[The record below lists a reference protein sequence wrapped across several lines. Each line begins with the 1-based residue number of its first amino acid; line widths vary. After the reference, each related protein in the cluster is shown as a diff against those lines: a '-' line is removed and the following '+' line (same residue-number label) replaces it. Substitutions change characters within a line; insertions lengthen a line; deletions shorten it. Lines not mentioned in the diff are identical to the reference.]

1 MLIFYKIKMNS
12 SRIDYETFINN
23 LENSN
28 SPLHKFLKSKQLY
41 VITENIKNPKKK
53 KPKKL
58 SLKPKRNQERENKI
72 FNESENMSK
81 FYNSKESQTINEED
95 KKVDTKIMLKKS
107 YEKFFEMSKDNM
119 YTFPSEN
126 KKKRK
131 INYLISSR
139 ENTLNTDRTKNIKN
153 EKLPQIAKKIY
164 YYYPNE
170 SFENT
175 NKQKILFKK
184 KNLNKRKN
192 RIYNIN
198 NLIPDVS
205 QNTNLNKFLF
215 YEMNDYYNQQRKI
228 FK

>member
-1 MLIFYKIKMNS
+1 
-12 SRIDYETFINN
+12 
-23 LENSN
+23 
-28 SPLHKFLKSKQLY
+28 
-41 VITENIKNPKKK
+41 
-53 KPKKL
+53 
-58 SLKPKRNQERENKI
+58 
-72 FNESENMSK
+72 
-81 FYNSKESQTINEED
+81 
-95 KKVDTKIMLKKS
+95 MLKKS

-139 ENTLNTDRTKNIKN
+139 ENTLNTDRTNNIKN

>member
-1 MLIFYKIKMNS
+1 MFAL
-12 SRIDYETFINN
+12 DG
-23 LENSN
+23 L
-28 SPLHKFLKSKQLY
+28 
-41 VITENIKNPKKK
+41 
-53 KPKKL
+53 
-58 SLKPKRNQERENKI
+58 
-72 FNESENMSK
+72 
-81 FYNSKESQTINEED
+81 
-95 KKVDTKIMLKKS
+95 
-107 YEKFFEMSKDNM
+107 
-119 YTFPSEN
+119 
-126 KKKRK
+126 
-131 INYLISSR
+131 SSR